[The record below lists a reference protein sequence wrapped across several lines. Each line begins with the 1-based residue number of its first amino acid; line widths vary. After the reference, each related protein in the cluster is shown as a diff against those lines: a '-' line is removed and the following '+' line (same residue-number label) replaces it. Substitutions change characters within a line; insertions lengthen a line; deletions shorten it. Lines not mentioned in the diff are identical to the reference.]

1 MGEKRTTDAQN
12 DYEKYRSHVYDRLRR
27 VIALSRIVMRDVNIA
42 VSEHSMLFNPD
53 GVADLLNAGANV
65 VKMFSG
71 PLWTRQ
77 FNLVGS
83 EERIHAVL
91 RRDAAAVLGG
101 RCAEA

>member
-71 PLWTRQ
+71 PL
-77 FNLVGS
+77 
-83 EERIHAVL
+83 
-91 RRDAAAVLGG
+91 
-101 RCAEA
+101 